1 MAFTLAHDTLMR
13 PFDRD
18 MALKNAHDAAR
29 STEDATRR
37 LLADSFADLWHAFEM
52 MRDTFQNGGHL
63 HVCGNGGSAADA
75 QHFVTELVVRLDSQ
89 SKRRPLPA
97 TSLST
102 DTSILTAA
110 ANDLGFERVFA
121 RQIEARAKSG
131 DLLLLIST
139 SGNSPNLLAATDT
152 ARLNLVRTIGLLGRD
167 GGLLRPLVDCAVV
180 VPSENTQR
188 IQEVQTL
195 VLHLW
200 CEWLDPVF
208 TTS

>member
-1 MAFTLAHDTLMR
+1 MNPINR
-13 PFDRD
+13 ES
-18 MALKNAHDAAR
+18 ALKIAQSAVGE
-29 STEDATRR
+29 TEASSHK
-37 LLADSFADLWHAFEM
+37 LLSDSFAELWRAFEM
-52 MRDTFQNGGHL
+52 LRDTFQCGGHL
-63 HVCGNGGSAADA
+63 HACGNGGSAADA

-139 SGNSPNLLAATDT
+139 SGNSPNLLAAAEA
-152 ARLNLVRTIGLLGRD
+152 ARLNLVHTIALLGRD
-167 GGLLRPLVDCAVV
+167 GGALRPLVDCAVV
-180 VPSENTQR
+180 VPSASTQR
-188 IQEVQTL
+188 IQEVHTL

-208 TTS
+208 SN

>member
-1 MAFTLAHDTLMR
+1 MK

-18 MALKNAHDAAR
+18 TALKTAQDAVRA
-29 STEDATRR
+29 TEDASRR
-37 LLADSFADLWHAFEM
+37 LLADSFAELWHAFEM
-52 MRDTFQNGGHL
+52 MRDTFQAGGHL

-139 SGNSPNLLAATDT
+139 SGNSPNLLAAADA
-152 ARLNLVRTIGLLGRD
+152 ARLSLVRSIGLLGRD
-167 GGLLRPLVDCAVV
+167 GGSLKPLLDCAVV
-180 VPSENTQR
+180 VPSNSTQR

>member
-1 MAFTLAHDTLMR
+1 MN

-18 MALKNAHDAAR
+18 KALRTAQVAVRA
-29 STEDATRR
+29 TEDASRK
-37 LLADSFADLWHAFEM
+37 LLANSFSDMWHAFEM
-52 MRDTFQNGGHL
+52 IRDTFQSGGNL

-75 QHFVTELVVRLDSQ
+75 QHFVTELVVRLDAQ
-89 SKRRPLPA
+89 SKRRALPA

-139 SGNSPNLLAATDT
+139 SGNSPNLLAAADS
-152 ARLNLVRTIGLLGRD
+152 ARVNLVRTIGLLGRD
-167 GGLLRPLVDCAVV
+167 GGSLKPLVDCSVI
-180 VPSENTQR
+180 VPSDSTQR

-200 CEWLDPVF
+200 CEWLDPEF
-208 TTS
+208 TSS

>member
-1 MAFTLAHDTLMR
+1 MK

-18 MALKNAHDAAR
+18 TALRHAQDAVHATEDAAR
-29 STEDATRR
+29 R
-37 LLADSFADLWHAFEM
+37 LLTGTFADLWHAFEM
-52 MRDTFQNGGHL
+52 IRDTFQNGGHV

-110 ANDLGFERVFA
+110 ANDLGFEQVFA
-121 RQIEARAKSG
+121 RQIEAGANAG

-139 SGNSPNLLAATDT
+139 TGNSPNLLAGAGA
-152 ARLNLVRTIGLLGRD
+152 ARLKLVRTIGLLGRD
-167 GGLLRPLVDCAVV
+167 GGALRPLVDCAVV
-180 VPSENTQR
+180 VPSDNTQR
-188 IQEVQTL
+188 IQEVQTV

-200 CEWLDPVF
+200 CEWLDPEF

>member
-1 MAFTLAHDTLMR
+1 MK
-13 PFDRD
+13 PYDRD
-18 MALKNAHDAAR
+18 NALKNAQDAVRAAA
-29 STEDATRR
+29 DASRQ
-37 LLADSFADLWHAFEM
+37 LLADSFSDLWHAFEM
-52 MRDTFQNGGHL
+52 IRDTFQNGGHL

-102 DTSILTAA
+102 DTSVLTAA
-110 ANDLGFERVFA
+110 ANDLGFEHVFS

-139 SGNSPNLLAATDT
+139 SGNSPNLLAAADA
-152 ARLNLVRTIGLLGRD
+152 ARLNLVRTIGLLGR
-167 GGLLRPLVDCAVV
+167 GGGSLKPLVDCAVV
-180 VPSENTQR
+180 VPSDNTQR

-200 CEWLDPVF
+200 CEWLDPEF

>member
-1 MAFTLAHDTLMR
+1 MK
-13 PFDRD
+13 PYDRD
-18 MALKNAHDAAR
+18 NALKHAQDAVSATENAAR
-29 STEDATRR
+29 RMMT
-37 LLADSFADLWHAFEM
+37 DSFGDLWHAFEM

-75 QHFVTELVVRLDSQ
+75 QHFVTELVVRLDAQ

-110 ANDLGFERVFA
+110 ANDLGFEHVFD

-139 SGNSPNLLAATDT
+139 SGNSHNLLSAADA
-152 ARLNLVRTIGLLGRD
+152 ARRNLVSTIGLLGRD
-167 GGLLRPLVDCAVV
+167 GGSLKPLVDCAVV
-180 VPSENTQR
+180 VPSDNTQR

-200 CEWLDPVF
+200 CEWLEPVF
-208 TTS
+208 PTG

>member
-1 MAFTLAHDTLMR
+1 MN
-13 PFDRD
+13 PYSRD
-18 MALKNAHDAAR
+18 IALKHAQNAVAETGDA
-29 STEDATRR
+29 SHR
-37 LLADSFADLWHAFEM
+37 LLADSFADLWRAYEM

-97 TSLST
+97 ISLST

-110 ANDLGFERVFA
+110 ANDLGFEHVFS

-139 SGNSPNLLAATDT
+139 SGNSPNLLAAADA

-167 GGLLRPLVDCAVV
+167 GGSLKPLVDCAVV
-180 VPSENTQR
+180 VPSDNTQR
-188 IQEVQTL
+188 IQEVHTL

-200 CEWLDPVF
+200 CEWLDPEF
-208 TTS
+208 PTG